1 MAVLSAPSRRL
12 VVEVLAPGLAGLGL
26 PRLAAEARSRRPRP
40 GDVGGE
46 EAYRVLDLLDRLHCE
61 FGSRVEVYLIEP
73 LSWAWIVRVLR
84 YRPRRYPVF
93 LVGGA
98 VLTGLNEGALLG
110 HVARLLGVGR
120 IR

>member
-1 MAVLSAPSRRL
+1 MAVLRAPSRRV

-26 PRLAAEARSRRPRP
+26 PRLAAETRSRRPRP

-46 EAYRVLDLLDRLHCE
+46 DAYRLLDLLDRLHGE
-61 FGSRVEVYLIEP
+61 FGGRVEVCLIEP

-84 YRPRRYPVF
+84 YRPRRYPAF

-98 VLTGLNEGALLG
+98 VLCGFNEGALWG
-110 HVARLLGVGR
+110 HIARLVGASR
-120 IR
+120 VR